1 MYNNF
6 LETTLKITENP
17 IIICKYAKKVVPL
30 QADYAILRKKNET
43 MTIGLHKK
51 YVIIGLVVNLLCIT
65 SCGEY
70 QQILKS
76 KDPDM
81 KYQKA
86 LMYFEDQEY
95 VKAQTLL
102 DEVTSYYRGT
112 DRSQDVLIYLSRSYM
127 GQKDYNAA
135 AEYYQA
141 YIRNYPKGRYIIEAR
156 FQVGHCYYLNSPDA
170 RLDQADTKKA
180 IDFFTQFVELYPESP
195 YAEQAY
201 NEMNELHDKLAQKE
215 YLSAKLYY
223 NLGTYLGNNYLSAEI
238 VAKNALKNYPTNK
251 YQEELNWLI
260 LQSKYQ
266 QMLNSIAEKKE
277 DRARETEDEY
287 YSFITEYPN
296 SKHLPAAEKI
306 NKELKKIL
314 Q

>member
-1 MYNNF
+1 MNK
-6 LETTLKITENP
+6 TLIKI
-17 IIICKYAKKVVPL
+17 AGV
-30 QADYAILRKKNET
+30 
-43 MTIGLHKK
+43 
-51 YVIIGLVVNLLCIT
+51 LCMLMCT
-65 SCGEY
+65 LFFVSCGEY
-70 QQILKS
+70 QQILKL
-76 KDPDM
+76 KDPDI

-86 LMYFEDQEY
+86 LMYFEDEQY

-112 DRSQDVLIYLSRSYM
+112 DRSQDVLAYLSRSYM
-127 GQKDYNAA
+127 GQKNYSAA

-156 FQVGHCYYLNSPDA
+156 FQIGHCYYLNSPDA

-180 IDFFTQFVELYPESP
+180 IEYFTQFIELYPESP

-201 NEMNELHDKLAQKE
+201 KEMGELYDKLAEKE
-215 YLSAKLYY
+215 YLSAKMYY
-223 NLGTYLGNNYLSAEI
+223 NLGTYLGNNYLSSEI

-266 QMLNSIAEKKE
+266 QMVNSLDEKKE
-277 DRARETEDEY
+277 ERARETEDEY
-287 YSFITEYPN
+287 YNFVTEYPE
-296 SKHLPAAEKI
+296 SKHSDSA
-306 NKELKKIL
+306 KKIL
-314 Q
+314 KEVQKILHKKTSQI